1 LFLEDFAAGGL
12 AVEDFAPDDL
22 TVEGLAVDGL
32 TAAVLTFEVFA
43 VGALDIDVLAVEVLA
58 AEVLPL
64 DDFTEPRAVLADPR
78 ARFLGVLRLTA
89 VVFPAPFEIL
99 FLRVFCDTAC
109 ARRTLAP
116 LFKIFP

>member
-1 LFLEDFAAGGL
+1 LEDFAANGL

-22 TVEGLAVDGL
+22 AVDGL
-32 TAAVLTFEVFA
+32 TAAVL
-43 VGALDIDVLAVEVLA
+43 AVEVLA
-58 AEVLPL
+58 L
-64 DDFTEPRAVLADPR
+64 DDLTEPRAVLADPR
-78 ARFLGVLRLTA
+78 ARFLGVLRLAA

-109 ARRTLAP
+109 ARKTLAP